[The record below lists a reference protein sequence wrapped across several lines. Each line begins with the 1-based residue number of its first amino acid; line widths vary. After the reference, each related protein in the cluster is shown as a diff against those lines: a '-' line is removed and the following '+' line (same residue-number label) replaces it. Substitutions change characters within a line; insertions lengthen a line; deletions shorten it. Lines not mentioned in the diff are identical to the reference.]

1 VEPVRQLHTIEIDLE
16 TLGHRR
22 RRCADARERRAIGR
36 IVDQQA
42 PARPSLSDDPPTTTE
57 QSVAL
62 TLCGSECLRRP
73 QSAPDAVKGSIA

>member
-1 VEPVRQLHTIEIDLE
+1 MEPVRQLHAIEIDLE

-36 IVDQQA
+36 IVVHEAGSRATEFQ
-42 PARPSLSDDPPTTTE
+42 SDDLADDEIE

-62 TLCGSECLRRP
+62 TLCG
-73 QSAPDAVKGSIA
+73 K